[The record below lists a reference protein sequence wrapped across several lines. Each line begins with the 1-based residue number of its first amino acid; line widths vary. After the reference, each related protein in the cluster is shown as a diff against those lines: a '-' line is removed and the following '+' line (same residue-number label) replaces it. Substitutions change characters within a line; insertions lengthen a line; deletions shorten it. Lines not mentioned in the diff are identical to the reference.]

1 MGAGLKPTLQ
11 QLEALS
17 RLRGSTDFERHQE
30 VSREYER
37 ELTERLV
44 NATDTVM
51 LHETRGAIKAL
62 RSLREIYESAPASVT
77 KMSGK

>member
-1 MGAGLKPTLQ
+1 LGAGLKPTSQ

-17 RLRGSTDFERHQE
+17 RLRGSPDFEKHQE

-44 NATDTVM
+44 RATDVAMIHQTQ
-51 LHETRGAIKAL
+51 GAITAL
-62 RSLREIYESAPASVT
+62 RALRGFFEEAPASIQ

>member
-1 MGAGLKPTLQ
+1 LGVGLKPTAQ
-11 QLEALS
+11 QLEGLS

-44 NATDTVM
+44 NATDIVTI
-51 LHETRGAIKAL
+51 HETRGAIKAL
-62 RSLREIYESAPASVT
+62 RALREFYESAPAGLT